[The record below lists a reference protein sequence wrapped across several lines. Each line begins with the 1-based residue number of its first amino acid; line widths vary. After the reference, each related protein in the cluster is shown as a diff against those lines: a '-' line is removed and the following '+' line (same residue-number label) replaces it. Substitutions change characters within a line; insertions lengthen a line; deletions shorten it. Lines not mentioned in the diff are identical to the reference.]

1 MKKISALIL
10 TAVFALTMFSGCGQK
25 ITESG
30 ANASKPAPQS
40 FKDVYGD
47 QLNSYLNHQY
57 YFDGQEVPKQESN
70 FYFINSFLELTDYA
84 KMGYYPQTSEG
95 VIDLEAPYPTED
107 YKTFGDYLVTYSE
120 NSIASAYIIEQRAK
134 AEGITL
140 PEETYNAIEEM
151 FADLRNNKAP
161 EANMSFDKYLQMYYG
176 PGVTEASFKE
186 ILERYYLTD
195 AYTSQYCEKFA
206 SLHGDEYDNEQ
217 AMVPNIRYVL
227 FEAREGVA
235 TEAEKDAAQKAARE
249 MMAEC
254 KTVDDIPA
262 LAEAGLAS
270 GIVKE
275 SNDIAVP
282 KGQMVPDF
290 EAWAWDESRAY
301 GDIDV
306 IYATYGYFVVGY
318 LGTVADETNSAA
330 DLMMQDAMSELGDSV
345 MTEINTGTHD
355 FHTNQ
360 KYKVTSKTD
369 ILVAVFISLAAV
381 CIVAVIV
388 ILINHTIKNGKAD
401 NKGSSKKDKSKASGS
416 KNGKGKK

>member
-107 YKTFGDYLVTYSE
+107 YKTYGDYLVTYSE

-206 SLHGDEYDNEQ
+206 SLHGDEYDKEQ

-290 EAWAWDESRAY
+290 EAW
-301 GDIDV
+301 V
-306 IYATYGYFVVGY
+306 I
-318 LGTVADETNSAA
+318 S
-330 DLMMQDAMSELGDSV
+330 
-345 MTEINTGTHD
+345 
-355 FHTNQ
+355 
-360 KYKVTSKTD
+360 TSFMLPT
-369 ILVAVFISLAAV
+369 
-381 CIVAVIV
+381 V
-388 ILINHTIKNGKAD
+388 IL
-401 NKGSSKKDKSKASGS
+401 S
-416 KNGKGKK
+416 

>member
-1 MKKISALIL
+1 MKMKKISALIL

-107 YKTFGDYLVTYSE
+107 YKTYGDYLVTYSE

-235 TEAEKDAAQKAARE
+235 TEAEKDAAQKGFTTRYP
-249 MMAEC
+249 
-254 KTVDDIPA
+254 PA
-262 LAEAGLAS
+262 
-270 GIVKE
+270 
-275 SNDIAVP
+275 P
-282 KGQMVPDF
+282 
-290 EAWAWDESRAY
+290 
-301 GDIDV
+301 
-306 IYATYGYFVVGY
+306 
-318 LGTVADETNSAA
+318 
-330 DLMMQDAMSELGDSV
+330 
-345 MTEINTGTHD
+345 
-355 FHTNQ
+355 
-360 KYKVTSKTD
+360 SKTEFGF
-369 ILVAVFISLAAV
+369 LALSSNCSSLLAKISPIACLGYG
-381 CIVAVIV
+381 
-388 ILINHTIKNGKAD
+388 L
-401 NKGSSKKDKSKASGS
+401 KGI
-416 KNGKGKK
+416 